1 MKLTVKIDP
10 DAPPLAASVT
20 GYGVSLAA
28 LIAEDPRL
36 NRAEGQRFRWESF
49 LASAAIHLA
58 VITAIVASGQLFS
71 KKSDD
76 AALAEALQEVE
87 RERPRMIVLDLS
99 SPFLAPAL
107 SAPTDSSGN
116 TPGPSKDS
124 GGQPA
129 PKAPKPAGT
138 EGGARGDGAR
148 TVARFIVPNLPQPT
162 PGARQTFLLPDS
174 DLKVAD
180 QPLPTLPNL
189 VVRSPLTPTPPKFE
203 YERFSFRSKAD
214 VPKPETAAVV
224 SSQSAPDI
232 NAPVVQ
238 GGDVDFA
245 MTPVA
250 PLQRMAAERFQMPV
264 HGQTSSAAVAT
275 QALEAS
281 APIPSLIAQNPNP
294 APLSGLIVL
303 PDSNQLAEFHGSDDA
318 DGPGSGEPTDLA
330 VVTSSGADSG
340 GATGDGIGTSP
351 GQSSE
356 PGSGSGL
363 SAGVGSGL
371 ATSGAG
377 VGAGGD
383 NIGGQGLG
391 DGRSTMAVSIGDGG
405 DGRGRGSGAASGISG
420 AGISRTGAGNGQGSG
435 SGQDSGNGVGT
446 GIGTATG
453 GGESGLGPPL
463 GDAARYIEVKMLH
476 PETGRHD
483 IVVVQASG
491 GGAVPDSAGILDGKP
506 VYTVYLD
513 VGAPKAW
520 ILQYAVPRQG
530 GSAQNEMVVQLGNP
544 APVVA
549 PYPMVTY
556 LPRVSDD
563 GRDGY
568 VMLHGYLAVSGR
580 LEDLRLIRGGKSDL
594 EKILVPILKE

>member
-1 MKLTVKIDP
+1 MKLIVKIDP
-10 DAPPLAASVT
+10 DAPPLAASVAS
-20 GYGVSLAA
+20 YGLSLAA

-36 NRAEGQRFRWESF
+36 NTAERQRFRWESF
-49 LASAAIHLA
+49 LASVAIHLA
-58 VITAIVASGQLFS
+58 VVSAIVASGQLLS
-71 KKSDD
+71 RNSDD
-76 AALAEALQEVE
+76 AALAEALQEIE
-87 RERPRMIVLDLS
+87 REPPRMIVLDLS

-107 SAPTDSSGN
+107 SEPDDSSGN
-116 TPGPSKDS
+116 KPGPNKDA
-124 GGQPA
+124 GGPPG
-129 PKAPKPAGT
+129 PKAPKPPGT
-138 EGGARGDGAR
+138 NGGAKGDGAR

-174 DLKVAD
+174 DLEVAD

-203 YERFSFRSKAD
+203 YERFSFTAKAD

-245 MTPVA
+245 MNQVA
-250 PLQRMAAERFQMPV
+250 PLQRLAPERFQMPV
-264 HGQTSSAAVAT
+264 QGQTSSAPVAA

-294 APLSGLIVL
+294 APLSGLVVL
-303 PDSNQLAEFHGSDDA
+303 PDANQLAEFHGSDEA

-330 VVTSSGADSG
+330 IVTSSGVDSG

-363 SAGVGSGL
+363 SAGVGSG
-371 ATSGAG
+371 SGAMG
-377 VGAGGD
+377 SGAGGD